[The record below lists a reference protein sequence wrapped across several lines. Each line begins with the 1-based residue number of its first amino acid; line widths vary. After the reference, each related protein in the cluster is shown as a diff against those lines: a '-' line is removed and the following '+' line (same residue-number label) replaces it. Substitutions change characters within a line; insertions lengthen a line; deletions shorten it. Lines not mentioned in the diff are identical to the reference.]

1 VIILQA
7 LTQALNEIKFMIP
20 MQILQKAFL
29 DISYLGY
36 NNYSI
41 DDAIVNNV
49 LRAKVLPDC
58 NMLGG
63 QTMVIDV
70 SQCGVNPIEV
80 GSNVITVPKH
90 LTGGRSIV
98 SVISVVHVTQ
108 GMLAALSAGGP
119 GVTNSVM
126 GNSGCCDSNNGSPVT
141 TALTNLYNSGNNLPV
156 ISSAVA
162 EIIGENIVHVR
173 NLPIGVK
180 VGMGMICVVANDENM
195 SNIQPRSVYDFK
207 KLCVLAC
214 KAYIYNKLLVNTDI
228 GEFKAGA
235 SLGVIKSIIESYSD
249 AAQMYDDFLRQK
261 WVKIA
266 YTNDKFKYSRLIA
279 RTTGQRG

>member
-1 VIILQA
+1 MNAISQSLE
-7 LTQALNEIKFMIP
+7 EIKFHIP

-29 DISYLGY
+29 DTSYLGY

-41 DDAIVNNV
+41 DDSITTHV
-49 LRAKVLPDC
+49 LKAKVLPDC
-58 NMLGG
+58 NLLGG
-63 QTMVIDV
+63 QTMIIDV
-70 SQCGVNPIEV
+70 SKCYVNSYEV

-98 SVISVVHVTQ
+98 SAISVVHVTQ

-119 GVTNSVM
+119 GVTNTNM
-126 GNSGCCDSNNGSPVT
+126 GQGDCCTLNNGSPVT
-141 TALTNLYNSGNNLPV
+141 TAITNLYNVGNNLPV
-156 ISSAVA
+156 ISSAVI
-162 EIIGENIVHVR
+162 EIIGENVVHVR

-180 VGMGMICVVANDENM
+180 VGMALICVVANDENL

-207 KLCVLAC
+207 KLCVIAT
-214 KAYIYNKLLVNTDI
+214 KAYIYNKLIVNLDV

-235 SLGVIKSIIESYSD
+235 SLGVIKSIVEGYSD
-249 AAQMYDDFLRQK
+249 AAQMYDDMLRQK

-266 YTNDKFKYSRLIA
+266 YTNDKLKYSRLIA
-279 RTTGQRG
+279 RTTGAR

>member
-1 VIILQA
+1 MNAISQSLSD
-7 LTQALNEIKFMIP
+7 IKFFIP

-41 DDAIVNNV
+41 DESIINNV
-49 LRAKVLPDC
+49 IRSKVLADC

-63 QTMVIDV
+63 QTMIIDV
-70 SQCGVNPIEV
+70 AQCSVNPYEV
-80 GSNVITVPKH
+80 GSNVITVPKS

-119 GVTNSVM
+119 GVTNTVM
-126 GNSGCCDSNNGSPVT
+126 GGGNCCSTNTGSPVM
-141 TALTNLYNSGNNLPV
+141 TALTNLYNTGNNLPV

-162 EIIGENIVHVR
+162 EIIGENVVHVR
-173 NLPIGVK
+173 NMPIGVK
-180 VGMGMICVVANDENM
+180 VGMGLICVVANDENL

-214 KAYIYNKLLVNTDI
+214 KAYIYNKLLINVDV

-235 SLGVIKSIIESYSD
+235 SLGVMKSIIDSYSD
-249 AAQMYDDFLRQK
+249 AAQQYDDFLRAK

-266 YTNDKFKYSRLIA
+266 FTNDRLKYNRLIA

>member
-1 VIILQA
+1 MNAISQSLQ
-7 LTQALNEIKFMIP
+7 EIKFHIP

-29 DISYLGY
+29 DTSYLGY

-41 DDAIVNNV
+41 DDAITTHV
-49 LRAKVLPDC
+49 LKAKVLADC
-58 NMLGG
+58 NLLGG
-63 QTMVIDV
+63 QTVIIDV
-70 SQCGVNPIEV
+70 SKCYVNAYEV
-80 GSNVITVPKH
+80 GANVITVPKN

-119 GVTNSVM
+119 GMTYTNM
-126 GNSGCCDSNNGSPVT
+126 GNDNCCNGANSGSPIT
-141 TALTNLYNSGNNLPV
+141 TAITNLYNVGNNLPV
-156 ISSAVA
+156 ISSAVI
-162 EIIGENIVHVR
+162 EIIGENVVHVR

-180 VGMGMICVVANDENM
+180 VGMALICVVANDENM

-207 KLCVLAC
+207 KLCVLAT
-214 KAYIYNKLLVNTDI
+214 KAYIYNKLIVNLDV

-235 SLGVIKSIIESYSD
+235 SLGVIKSIVESYSD
-249 AAQMYDDFLRQK
+249 AAQMYDDMLRQK

-266 YTNDKFKYSRLIA
+266 YTNDKLKYSRLIA
-279 RTTGQRG
+279 RTTGQR